1 MGSQQGFQTFYGL
14 NLLKMLSQNKFKLKK
29 KKIQNKLEAK
39 LFPWRFKGNKKNV
52 KKIPLVR
59 DWRAAPQYLP
69 TL

>member
-1 MGSQQGFQTFYGL
+1 MPAAFKKMGSQQGFQTFYGL

-39 LFPWRFKGNKKNV
+39 LFKGNKKNV

-59 DWRAAPQYLP
+59 D
-69 TL
+69 